1 MQTKKLL
8 RKILDELSA
17 SKEEL
22 RRLKRQINEMND
34 TVEQYFTASAISPD
48 DESVDLETLDEYVK
62 PVDAPFEEP
71 LPSPYDTLPSDV
83 EPADPEVHG

>member
-22 RRLKRQINEMND
+22 RRLKRQINNMND
-34 TVEQYFTASAISPD
+34 TIEHHFIASDASPEETKEEGILRQLNEVGGHPDISP
-48 DESVDLETLDEYVK
+48 
-62 PVDAPFEEP
+62 PFEEP
-71 LPSPYDTLPSDV
+71 LED
-83 EPADPEVHG
+83 G